1 MNEHEIKNDEVQ
13 SLANIFQEF
22 KNGFDFLKKYPKT
35 VSIFGSARTPAGD
48 VHSKQAELLAS
59 RIVKELKYAVLT
71 GGGPGIMQAANKGAK
86 EANGLS
92 VGVTIKL
99 PREQDTNMY
108 VTEEISCNYFFT
120 RKTLLTFAAE
130 AYVAFPGG
138 YGTFDELFSILT
150 LIQNKKIP
158 RVPVILIGADFW
170 QPLYDYLL
178 KHMLNAHQAIDAADL
193 NLFTITDDLDMAID
207 IIKKAPV
214 ARWWRHIEA

>member
-1 MNEHEIKNDEVQ
+1 MNEHEIKKDQIQ

-35 VSIFGSARTPAGD
+35 VSIFGSARTPADD
-48 VHSKQAELLAS
+48 VHSKQAEMLAS

-86 EANGLS
+86 DAQGLS
-92 VGVTIKL
+92 IGVTIQL
-99 PREQDTNMY
+99 PREQNTNAY
-108 VTEEISCNYFFT
+108 VTEALECHYFFT
-120 RKTLLTFAAE
+120 RKTLLTFSAE

-138 YGTFDELFSILT
+138 YGTFDELFAVLT

-158 RVPVILIGADFW
+158 AVPVILIGADFW
-170 QPLYDYLL
+170 QPLYDYMLT
-178 KHMLNAHQAIDAADL
+178 HMLNVHQAIDPTDL
-193 NLFTITDDLDMAID
+193 NLFTITDDLDTAME

>member
-35 VSIFGSARTPAGD
+35 VSIFGSARTPTGD
-48 VHSKQAELLAS
+48 VHSKQAELLAG

-86 EANGLS
+86 DAGGLS

-99 PREQDTNMY
+99 PREQDTNPY
-108 VTEEISCNYFFT
+108 VTEELNCNYFFT

-138 YGTFDELFSILT
+138 YGTFDELFEILT

-170 QPLYDYLL
+170 QPLYDYIL
-178 KHMLNAHQAIDAADL
+178 KHMLNAHQAIDIADL
-193 NLFTITDDLDMAID
+193 NLFTITDDLDVAID